1 MIETV
6 SNALNTGG
14 PALWAIFVLSI
25 VLAAVGMWKLSHFIR
40 LGIWQRRSAQA
51 IAATGK
57 ARQTGNPTDIRSVVL
72 IRTIAAIEHPNYSHD
87 MAKEECTRIANQQ
100 LHAARQGLR
109 LIDLI
114 VTIAPLIGLLGTV
127 LGMIDAFQA
136 LQDSGAQA
144 DPAALA
150 GGIWEALLTTAAGM
164 AVAIPASVLLSWFDS
179 IIANVQADIEDM
191 ATRLFL
197 EQR

>member
-1 MIETV
+1 MIDTL
-6 SNALNTGG
+6 SQALNTGG

-25 VLAAVGMWKLSHFIR
+25 VLSAVSMWKLSHFAR
-40 LGIWQRRSAQA
+40 LGIWQRKAAQT
-51 IAATGK
+51 IAATGTIPQM
-57 ARQTGNPTDIRSVVL
+57 RPPTDLRSVIL
-72 IRTIAAIEHPNYSHD
+72 IRTIAALEHPNYSQD
-87 MAKEECTRIANQQ
+87 MAKEECARVANQQ
-100 LHAARQGLR
+100 LHSARQGLR

-136 LQDSGAQA
+136 LQDSGTQA

-179 IIANVQADIEDM
+179 TIANVQADIEDM

-197 EQR
+197 SQK

>member
-1 MIETV
+1 MIQTV
-6 SNALNTGG
+6 LYSLNTGG
-14 PALWAIFVLSI
+14 PALWAIFILSI
-25 VLAAVGMWKLSHFIR
+25 VLAAVSMWKLFHFTR
-40 LGIWQRRSAQA
+40 LGIWHRKTALT
-51 IAATGK
+51 IADTGK
-57 ARQTGNPTDIRSVVL
+57 RPKVGKPTDIRSVVL
-72 IRTIAAIEHPNYSHD
+72 LQTIAAMEHPNYSHD
-87 MAKEECTRIANQQ
+87 MAKEECVRVANQQ

-164 AVAIPASVLLSWFDS
+164 TVAIPASVLLSWFDS
-179 IIANVQADIEDM
+179 TIANVQADIEDM